1 MTSTDR
7 SLPPPRKIVSYS
19 IADDETGGALFLY
32 GNPDS
37 TRIAIFS
44 AGYPDDHKNGQV
56 FCSRLATEHKMLIG
70 LMCMPGY
77 DDRPEKPWK
86 THKKGGYM
94 FTEMVAAVREGVK
107 ALRSESTNND
117 AKLTGIFHDWG
128 VFPGLIWANRSLE
141 DELTDSPDDL
151 VLFDVLGEPHKAH
164 KNDLPF
170 AEKKT
175 LYENIVTYTY
185 RIILA
190 IAFALQLHISQ
201 VLASI
206 WFVFGMISLKI
217 FKLSPTRKIDEEVFE
232 SGEKPIELKR
242 LIYMAY
248 PYYNVFKAMFTHQE
262 SNILSECSL
271 TKDLK
276 KTPILYLYGAEKN
289 IMFHDNTAVKVLERE
304 TSEKRSKSN
313 AIAVENAG
321 HWLYIQQP
329 DVCLDAIKIFLENS
343 WVYTFN
349 FAYVNLAVLLISIYF
364 CDLVEY
370 MTEDDLM

>member
-343 WVYTFN
+343 
-349 FAYVNLAVLLISIYF
+349 
-364 CDLVEY
+364 
-370 MTEDDLM
+370 